1 MRTPASHLATLIV
14 ASIGLANA
22 APVRAQVATD
32 TTNPTGL
39 PAIVVT
45 ATRVPIAAVTAA
57 TTVLSGESLR
67 RQGITTLA
75 DALQLVPG
83 LAVVQTSSPGT
94 RTSVYTRGGESGYTR
109 VLVDGVAVN
118 DPGGEYDYANLTI
131 DDVDRI
137 EVIRGPSS
145 VLYGTDAVSGV
156 IQVFTRQGRGRLRP
170 EVEARA
176 GTFGSRALHGA
187 VSGGNGAG
195 GYRIG
200 AGHTQTAGIH
210 AFNSGYSQTFIN
222 GTVRAGQRDIGD
234 IAVAVHYSDATVHV
248 PTDGSGAV
256 VDRNAFQSGERVT
269 VGIDLGRQLTQRLEA
284 RLLLTEHRT
293 DGGFTDQP
301 DSGADTT
308 GFFAQASVDHVARRS
323 ADLRTNIGITGTTV
337 VTVGGLAE
345 QQQQRGTLDTDSE
358 FGPFSSATDV
368 ERVTRAGYAQVVG
381 TSAAVAWN
389 LGVRVDHSSVFGT
402 FGTWRGGLA
411 VTATPTTR
419 LRAVAGR
426 AFREPTFYQN
436 FATGFVIG
444 NPDLRPEQAMSWEV
458 GVDQH
463 AANGR
468 VLFRATWF
476 AQHFTDLIEYSF
488 GTEPD
493 APNYFNV
500 AGARARG
507 LELEA
512 SAAVTPSIRTEV
524 GYTWLHT
531 EVTESGFD
539 DTPTGFFVDGVA
551 LLRRPA
557 HSATAAVSWNA
568 RDGSALRVQAIHRG
582 AREDL
587 DYAANGRATLPAVT
601 TVDISA
607 NAMVRRAAAGR
618 PGLAI
623 TARLS
628 NALDERYESVLG
640 FRSPGRAFTIAL
652 RVD

>member
-1 MRTPASHLATLIV
+1 MRPPVSHLATLVV
-14 ASIGLANA
+14 ASISLANPA
-22 APVRAQVATD
+22 RLGAQVSTD
-32 TTNPTGL
+32 STSSTRL

-57 TTVLSGESLR
+57 TTVLYGENLR
-67 RQGITTLA
+67 RQGITTLG

-131 DDVDRI
+131 DDVERI

-156 IQVFTRQGRGRLRP
+156 IQVFTRQGRGRPRP
-170 EVEARA
+170 EVEARV
-176 GTFGSRALHGA
+176 GTFGARALHGA
-187 VSGGNGAG
+187 VSGSTGNA
-195 GYRIG
+195 GYRVG
-200 AGHTQTAGIH
+200 AGHTRTDGIH
-210 AFNSGYSQTFIN
+210 AFNSEHSQTFIN
-222 GTVRAGQRDIGD
+222 GTGRAGRRDIGD
-234 IAVAVHYSDATVHV
+234 VAVAVHYSDATVHV

-269 VGIDLGRQLTQRLEA
+269 VGIDLGRQLTQRVEA
-284 RLLLTEHRT
+284 RLLLAEHRT
-293 DGGFTDQP
+293 DGGFTDEP
-301 DSGADTT
+301 DNVADST

-323 ADLRTNIGITGTTV
+323 ADLRTNVQISRGTV
-337 VTVGGLAE
+337 LTVGGLVE
-345 QQQQRGTLDTDSE
+345 KQQQRGTLDTDSE
-358 FGPFSSATDV
+358 FGPFSSTTDV
-368 ERVTRAGYAQVVG
+368 ERLTRAGYAQLAG
-381 TSAAVAWN
+381 TSSVVAWN
-389 LGVRVDHSSVFGT
+389 LGVRVDRSSVFGT

-436 FATGFVIG
+436 FAEGFVIG
-444 NPDLRPEQAMSWEV
+444 NPDLRPEQATSWEV

-463 AANGR
+463 AARGR
-468 VLFRATWF
+468 VLLRATWF

-488 GTEPD
+488 GTDPE

-500 AGARARG
+500 AGAQARG
-507 LELEA
+507 MELEV
-512 SAAVTPSIRTEV
+512 STTFTPGIQADV

-557 HSATAAVSWNA
+557 HSATAGVSWH
-568 RDGSALRVQAIHRG
+568 RGGGSVFRLQAIHRG

-587 DYAANGRATLPAVT
+587 DYAVNGRAILPAVT
-601 TVDISA
+601 TVDLSA
-607 NAMVRRAAAGR
+607 NAVLRPLAVGR

-623 TARLS
+623 TVRLS
-628 NALDERYESVLG
+628 NALDEQYQSVLG
-640 FRSPGRAFTIAL
+640 FRSPGRALTVAL

>member
-1 MRTPASHLATLIV
+1 MRSSPSLLATLFA
-14 ASIGLANA
+14 ASVGLATA
-22 APVRAQVATD
+22 APLGAQVATD
-32 TTNPTGL
+32 STTPTGL

-57 TTVLSGESLR
+57 TTVLHGESLR
-67 RQGITTLA
+67 RQGITTLG

-94 RTSVYTRGGESGYTR
+94 RTSVYARGGESGYTR

-118 DPGGEYDYANLTI
+118 DPGGEFDYANLTI

-170 EVEARA
+170 EIEARA

-187 VSGGNGAG
+187 ISGGNGTG

-200 AGHTQTAGIH
+200 AGHTQTDGIH
-210 AFNSGYSQTFIN
+210 PFNSEYSQTFIN
-222 GTVRAGQRDIGD
+222 GTGRAGRRDIGD

-269 VGIDLGRQLTQRLEA
+269 VGIDMGRQFSPRIEA
-284 RLLLTEHRT
+284 RLLLSEHRT
-293 DGGFTDQP
+293 DGGFTDHP
-301 DSGADTT
+301 DDGADTV
-308 GFFAQASVDHVARRS
+308 GFFAQASVDRVTRRS
-323 ADLRTNIGITGTTV
+323 ADVRTNIRVAGTAV

-358 FGPFSSATDV
+358 YGPFSSATDV
-368 ERVTRAGYAQVVG
+368 ERVTRAGYGQVVG

-389 LGVRVDHSSVFGT
+389 FGVRVDHSSVFGT

-444 NPDLRPEQAMSWEV
+444 NPDLRPEHAMSWEV
-458 GVDQH
+458 GLDQQ
-463 AANGR
+463 AADGR
-468 VLFRATWF
+468 VLLRATWF

-488 GTEPD
+488 GTEPE

-507 LELEA
+507 IEFEA
-512 SAAVTPSIRTEV
+512 SATVTPRVRADV

-539 DTPTGFFVDGVA
+539 DSPTGFFATGVA

-557 HSATAAVSWNA
+557 HSATAAVSWIS
-568 RDGSALRVQAIHRG
+568 RGGSTLRVQAIHRG

-601 TVDISA
+601 TLDLSA
-607 NAMVRRAAAGR
+607 NAIVRPGTMGR
-618 PGLAI
+618 PGLAV
-623 TARLS
+623 TARLT
-628 NALDERYESVLG
+628 NALDKQYESVLG

>member
-1 MRTPASHLATLIV
+1 MRTPASRLATLLV
-14 ASIGLANA
+14 ASIGFGTTTPLA
-22 APVRAQVATD
+22 AQVSTD
-32 TTNPTGL
+32 SSNPTGL

-57 TTVLSGESLR
+57 TTVLHGDALR
-67 RQGITTLA
+67 RQGITTLV

-109 VLVDGVAVN
+109 VLVDGVPVN
-118 DPGGEYDYANLTI
+118 DPGGDHDYANLTI

-156 IQVFTRQGRGRLRP
+156 IQVFTKQGRGQFRP
-170 EVEARA
+170 SLDVRG
-176 GTFGSRALHGA
+176 GTFETRALHGS
-187 VSGGNGAG
+187 VSGSNGIG

-200 AGHTQTAGIH
+200 AGHTRTDGIH
-210 AFNSGYSQTFIN
+210 AFNSGYDQTFIN
-222 GTVRAGQRDIGD
+222 GTGRAGRRDIGD
-234 IAVAVHYSDATVHV
+234 IAIAVHYSDATVRV
-248 PTDGSGAV
+248 PTNGSGAV
-256 VDRNAFQSGERVT
+256 VDRNAFQAGERVT
-269 VGIDLGRQLTQRLEA
+269 VGIDMGRQLSQRVEA
-284 RLLLTEHRT
+284 RLLLAEHRT
-293 DGGFTDQP
+293 DGGFTDRP
-301 DSGADTT
+301 DDVADTL
-308 GFFAQASVDHVARRS
+308 GFFAQESVDHVARRS
-323 ADLRTNIGITGTTV
+323 ADLRTNIRLPFTSV
-337 VTVGGLAE
+337 MTVGGLVE

-381 TSAAVAWN
+381 SAAAVAWN
-389 LGVRVDHSSVFGT
+389 LGVRVDHSSAFGT

-411 VTATPTTR
+411 LSATPNTR

-436 FATGFVIG
+436 FAEGFVIG
-444 NPDLRPEQAMSWEV
+444 NPDLRPEQTTSWEL
-458 GVDQH
+458 GIDQH
-463 AANGR
+463 AAAGR
-468 VLFRATWF
+468 VLMRATWF
-476 AQHFTDLIEYSF
+476 NQHFTDLIEYSF
-488 GTEPD
+488 GTDPNE
-493 APNYFNV
+493 PNYFNV

-507 LELEA
+507 IEVEG
-512 SAAVTPSIRTEV
+512 SGAVTAHFRADL

-539 DTPTGFFVDGVA
+539 ETPTGFFVEGVA

-557 HSATAAVSWNA
+557 RSATAGVSWNSGG
-568 RDGSALRVQAIHRG
+568 GSALRVQAIRRG
-582 AREDL
+582 TREDL

-601 TVDISA
+601 TVDLSA
-607 NAMVRRAAAGR
+607 NVVVRKPAAGR
-618 PGLAI
+618 PGLAL
-623 TARLS
+623 TGRLS

-640 FRSPGRAFTIAL
+640 FRAPGRALTIEV